1 MTYIHKRK
9 ESRLQ
14 EANRLEKEQFKKQI
28 ALLQDYYQ
36 KDAVRNKVREAFAT
50 LLKKWNREDGA
61 FSLGIHYRYTNL
73 HNRTYGYRLVLYGEA
88 FYLDERAI
96 EAGWKPELFFSLLE
110 EDVEEILNPLRKQ
123 FPRLCAYEE
132 ELVRYHCAAYYQ
144 AAICQLCQDMW
155 PEIVASE
162 AFEKLPK
169 TKEFFVFFGAYK
181 GEGEVIA

>member
-1 MTYIHKRK
+1 MISIFERK
-9 ESRLQ
+9 ESLLQ
-14 EANRLEKEQFKKQI
+14 EADRLEKEQFKKQT
-28 ALLQDYYQ
+28 ALLQDYYK
-36 KDAVRNKVREAFAT
+36 KDEVRNKVKEAFTA
-50 LLKKWNREDGA
+50 LLEKWDREDA
-61 FSLGIHYRYTNL
+61 SFSLGIHYLYTNI
-73 HNRTYGYRLVLYGEA
+73 HNRTYDYRLVLYGEA
-88 FYLDERAI
+88 LYLDERAV
-96 EAGWKPELFFSLLE
+96 EVGWKPELFFTLLE
-110 EDVEEILNPLRKQ
+110 EDVGEILKPLRKQ

-132 ELVRYHCAAYYQ
+132 ELVRYDCAAYYQ

>member
-1 MTYIHKRK
+1 MTSIFERK
-9 ESRLQ
+9 ESLLQ
-14 EANRLEKEQFKKQI
+14 EADRLEKEQFKKQT
-28 ALLQDYYQ
+28 ALLQDYYK
-36 KDAVRNKVREAFAT
+36 KDEVRNKVKEAFTA
-50 LLKKWNREDGA
+50 LLEKWDREDA
-61 FSLGIHYRYTNL
+61 SFSLGIHYLYTNI
-73 HNRTYGYRLVLYGEA
+73 HNRTYDYRLVLYGEA
-88 FYLDERAI
+88 FYLDERAV
-96 EAGWKPELFFSLLE
+96 EVGWKPELFFTLLE
-110 EDVEEILNPLRKQ
+110 EDVGEILKPLRKQ

-132 ELVRYHCAAYYQ
+132 ELVRYDCAAYYQ